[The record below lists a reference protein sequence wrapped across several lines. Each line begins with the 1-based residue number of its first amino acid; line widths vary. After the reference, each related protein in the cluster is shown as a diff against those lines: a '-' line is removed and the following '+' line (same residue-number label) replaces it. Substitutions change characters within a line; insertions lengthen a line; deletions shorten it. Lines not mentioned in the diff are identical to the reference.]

1 MQYVWILLEVML
13 AIVMRAISDLDFL
26 AQVNFFLFHW
36 FKYKFQAEILHQ
48 MNQKETQVPI
58 ISAISSTTISIS
70 WEYDY
75 TISYQVALVDPNGNL
90 VI

>member
-1 MQYVWILLEVML
+1 
-13 AIVMRAISDLDFL
+13 
-26 AQVNFFLFHW
+26 
-36 FKYKFQAEILHQ
+36 